1 MTTPAIAMSSCV
13 EKVLSDS
20 ISLATMMPTTALAT
34 MITRCQKRGV
44 GAVYRF
50 HSLVN
55 MTKVND

>member
-1 MTTPAIAMSSCV
+1 
-13 EKVLSDS
+13 
-20 ISLATMMPTTALAT
+20 MPTTALAT